1 MKQFFGSLVCLGSMD
16 SFVLLDIKNKKLDIG
31 QRVYYRG
38 IYIVLGVNY
47 IGVNIYWGLVLQV
60 YIVYMNLCV
69 GCFRYFNIIFCKVY
83 INVIKCNYDS
93 IISY

>member
-47 IGVNIYWGLVLQV
+47 IGVYIYWGLVLQV
-60 YIVYMNLCV
+60 YIY